1 MQRRVRSAHLTSAHL
16 TSPHLTSPQL
26 GSAQLSVTAAAVAY
40 NVAPQH
46 VRGHAILDGTGGDQ
60 GDELRR
66 QGRHLVARH
75 HRESPTRIQYSHD
88 MQRTTYNMQRITRN
102 APNIQL
108 IVALHRTLSP
118 TRRITRAATSHPSC
132 AIAAPERCALTA
144 AIARGAAAAAA
155 GDRDGDGR
163 AATRGAAPD
172 ARAVLH
178 PEESAATAR
187 TEILT
192 AAARL
197 CQRVPTDGRTQG
209 KRAIHATVL
218 CSAHRF
224 RH

>member
-1 MQRRVRSAHLTSAHL
+1 MSRRNTFVGTPFWMAPEVIKETSYDGKADIW
-16 TSPHLTSPQL
+16 SL
-26 GSAQLSVTAAAVAY
+26 GITESLRRAY
-40 NVAPQH
+40 NIHTTCNMQH
-46 VRGHAILDGTGGDQ
+46 A
-60 GDELRR
+60 
-66 QGRHLVARH
+66 
-75 HRESPTRIQYSHD
+75 
-88 MQRTTYNMQRITRN
+88 TYNIQRITRN
-102 APNIQL
+102 ASNIQL